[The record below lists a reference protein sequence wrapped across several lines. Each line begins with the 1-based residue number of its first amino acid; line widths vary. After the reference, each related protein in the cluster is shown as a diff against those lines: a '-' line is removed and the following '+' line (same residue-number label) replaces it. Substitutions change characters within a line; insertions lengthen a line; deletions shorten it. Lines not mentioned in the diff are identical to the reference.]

1 MHSSEII
8 MKKSIGLACVLAM
21 TSFAAK
27 ATHVW
32 EDAGGWWDSHWVAVQ
47 GPKFTA
53 QELSF
58 DLFGSFIAEETDVD
72 KVFETNI
79 HGGKWGG
86 GLGLNYFFLR
96 ELGISGDLNA
106 ADNGGEFIDLADG
119 SLVARLPIESIG
131 LAPYIFGGGG
141 RAFDPAWEWFGQAGV
156 GLDLRFT
163 PMTGIFVD
171 GRYMWM
177 DQTPDRL
184 LLRGG
189 LRLVF

>member
-1 MHSSEII
+1 VCLGNDFFRRESNPRL
-8 MKKSIGLACVLAM
+8 GRRWRL
-21 TSFAAK
+21 
-27 ATHVW
+27 
-32 EDAGGWWDSHWVAVQ
+32 WDSHWVAVQ

-106 ADNGGEFIDLADG
+106 ADNGGEFIDLA
-119 SLVARLPIESIG
+119 R
-131 LAPYIFGGGG
+131 
-141 RAFDPAWEWFGQAGV
+141 R
-156 GLDLRFT
+156 
-163 PMTGIFVD
+163 
-171 GRYMWM
+171 
-177 DQTPDRL
+177 
-184 LLRGG
+184 
-189 LRLVF
+189 